1 MAQIPLP
8 DNLLARLR
16 RTAQQD
22 GLSLPLLFE
31 QMLDA
36 YLRSRQQHKPE
47 NGADRIDDPQAAEMP
62 DPMQREIAAFRQ
74 LHAALLKRYRGE
86 YVAIYQGQL
95 IDHDSDQLALL
106 DRIEKAYPNDFVLIR
121 PVQEQ
126 PEREFYF
133 RSPRYIERMHK

>member
-8 DNLLARLR
+8 DRLLARLR
-16 RTAQQD
+16 QTAHQD

-31 QMLDA
+31 QMLDT
-36 YLRSRQQHKPE
+36 YLRSRRQSNPE
-47 NGADRIDDPQAAEMP
+47 NGADLIEDPQASERS
-62 DPMQREIAAFRQ
+62 DPMERKIAAFQ
-74 LHAALLKRYRGE
+74 QIHASLLKRYRGE

-95 IDHDSDQLALL
+95 VDHDNDKVALL
-106 DRIEKAYPNDFVLIR
+106 ERIEQTYPNKFVLMR

-133 RSPRYIERMHK
+133 RSPRYIERV